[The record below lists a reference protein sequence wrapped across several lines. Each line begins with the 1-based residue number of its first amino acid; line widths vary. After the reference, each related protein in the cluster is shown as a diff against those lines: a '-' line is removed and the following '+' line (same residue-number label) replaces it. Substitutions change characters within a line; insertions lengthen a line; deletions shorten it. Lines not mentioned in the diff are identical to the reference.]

1 MGTQVATSVAPISTH
16 RSVTAPHVLLSSPPS
31 IPSSPVP
38 PPPSPASIPNAAAPT
53 LARRAVFD
61 LRSSSPLSPSAG
73 EKTLL
78 KAQLERAKNNRVL
91 LRNGKPAR
99 PLSRKEWRR
108 LTAADDEAAE
118 TSSGGATVAE
128 GCSAGSH
135 TPLSLSDSDR
145 NSVAGLLE
153 SIGGLLSGED
163 KTPEREVPPA
173 DSTMPDIES
182 STSVLPLLRGGE
194 GSVSSSAASSLYSP
208 STSPPRRS
216 APKRPAYMARLSRT
230 APTTPSISPT
240 SHLSS
245 LLSRRPSVK
254 VELTTAFATG
264 TPIKSVGSMDRLY
277 SASKSSAAALPLG
290 TSPSSSYAGGL
301 RRRTSTPGSPLLRP
315 LASPAG
321 SIVSAES
328 SSSNLGGSLLT
339 RRRRHVS
346 AENGAVPPLSSPPPP
361 PPLTR
366 PPSVMAASD
375 PRDLTL
381 QFMRRKRPE
390 TLSRS
395 TSSSLFSPTWSSMAG
410 GGALARRATG
420 TVDDEV
426 CDSTEPEETDSDD
439 GQRTSPYFGEFS
451 LSSKTRA
458 PLLPRCSDAH
468 IPKLAAE
475 PSVFASPPPLTPTTS
490 LASTASSSASP
501 KTTMNEPGA
510 AAGNGRSNSLGY
522 WSIYSSASG
531 SSTHGRPCTAS
542 STAGTSEADEIGL
555 QTKTI
560 PHAGGGG
567 TTTTTRKPSLPSLQM
582 TAARTPVTAGV
593 PSGLVQAIP
602 LSPLAPPHAQELQP
616 PPRAAAALPSRPS
629 QLTVAHLASANPP
642 PPPPLESARPAVA
655 SSKKKQQ
662 GGGGGATNSD
672 RLDLTRLRR
681 EQIARRRAAAVDF
694 ELEDDGSDTSHSDGG
709 GGEEVKVAAPA
720 LRTTRTNAADVGRD
734 GEADP
739 TASAEAWEDEV
750 SSACIVP
757 PRRRPVER
765 SGHDTTAPFPHP
777 PSQGAPPR
785 SLQRMSGKR
794 GGPRL

>member
-1 MGTQVATSVAPISTH
+1 MGTQVATSVAPIDIHS
-16 RSVTAPHVLLSSPPS
+16 SVAAPHILLSSPPS
-31 IPSSPVP
+31 NSSSPVP

-78 KAQLERAKNNRVL
+78 KAQLERAKHNRVL

-128 GCSAGSH
+128 GCSTGSH

-163 KTPEREVPPA
+163 KTPEHEIPPA
-173 DSTMPDIES
+173 DSPMPVIES
-182 STSVLPLLRGGE
+182 SMSILPLLRGGE

-208 STSPPRRS
+208 SASPPRRS
-216 APKRPAYMARLSRT
+216 APPKRPAYVTRLSRT

-277 SASKSSAAALPLG
+277 SASKSSAAALPVG
-290 TSPSSSYAGGL
+290 TSPSSSNAGL
-301 RRRTSTPGSPLLRP
+301 RGRTSTPGSPLLRP

-321 SIVSAES
+321 SIFSAES
-328 SSSNLGGSLLT
+328 SSSNPGGSLQA

-346 AENGAVPPLSSPPPP
+346 AGNSAVPPFSSPPPPPP

-366 PPSVMAASD
+366 SPSIMSASD

-381 QFMRRKRPE
+381 QFTRRKRPE

-410 GGALARRATG
+410 GGGALTRRATC
-420 TVDDEV
+420 TVDDEP
-426 CDSTEPEETDSDD
+426 CDSTEPEETDSD
-439 GQRTSPYFGEFS
+439 GEFRTSPYF
-451 LSSKTRA
+451 
-458 PLLPRCSDAH
+458 
-468 IPKLAAE
+468 E
-475 PSVFASPPPLTPTTS
+475 PSVFASPPQLTPTTS
-490 LASTASSSASP
+490 LASTASSASP
-501 KTTMNEPGA
+501 KTTTATTNEP
-510 AAGNGRSNSLGY
+510 AAGGRSNSLGY

-531 SSTHGRPCTAS
+531 SSTHARS
-542 STAGTSEADEIGL
+542 STSTSEADQTRTL
-555 QTKTI
+555 QTKTT
-560 PHAGGGG
+560 PNAVAAAAGGA
-567 TTTTTRKPSLPSLQM
+567 TRKSSLPSLQM
-582 TAARTPVTAGV
+582 TAARTLVHAGV

-602 LSPLAPPHAQELQP
+602 LSPLVPPHAQELQP
-616 PPRAAAALPSRPS
+616 PLAPPPSCAAALPSRPS
-629 QLTVAHLASANPP
+629 QLTLAHLAIVNPP
-642 PPPPLESARPAVA
+642 SSETARPAVA
-655 SSKKKQQ
+655 SSKKKQ
-662 GGGGGATNSD
+662 GGGGAANSD

-681 EQIARRRAAAVDF
+681 EQLARRRAAAVEF
-694 ELEDDGSDTSHSDGG
+694 ELEGEDGDKDGSGG
-709 GGEEVKVAAPA
+709 GDAAEAKVAAPTPP
-720 LRTTRTNAADVGRD
+720 LPPRTGRASTTDMNRD
-734 GEADP
+734 GKLDP
-739 TASAEAWEDEV
+739 TVAAAWEDEV
-750 SSACIVP
+750 LLTLP
-757 PRRRPVER
+757 PRRGPVER
-765 SGHDTTAPFPHP
+765 SQPTTAPFP
-777 PSQGAPPR
+777 PSPTQGAPPR
-785 SLQRMSGKR
+785 LLRRVSAQR